1 MGTSCEFDTDGFQVN
16 DSPMDLCLA
25 FAFDIIIAKRATA
38 GHIYEFGV
46 IRDL

>member
-25 FAFDIIIAKRATA
+25 LAFDIIAKRATA

-46 IRDL
+46 IRNL